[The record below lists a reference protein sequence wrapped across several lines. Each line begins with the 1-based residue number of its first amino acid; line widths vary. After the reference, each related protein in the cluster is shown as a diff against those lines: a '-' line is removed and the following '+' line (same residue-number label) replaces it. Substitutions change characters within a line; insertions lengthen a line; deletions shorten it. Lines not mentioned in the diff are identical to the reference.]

1 MTGFQIE
8 KIPFSSQALEAWLQ
22 ADPRHNNWPVVYT
35 ISNKNE
41 IYVGETINAFN
52 RLQQHLATPER
63 KRLERVQIILNGTF
77 NKSVCLDL
85 ESQLIRYFAADEKYV
100 VLNGNQGISNAD
112 YFDREKYQESFQ
124 ELFDELVATG
134 ALTRGIPEIVNS
146 NLFKYSPFKALN
158 TDQAIAISHILEKL
172 FADVEGRQASE
183 VVVRGEPGTGKTIVA
198 IYLMKL
204 LVDIARALPTDAVD
218 PEAIFGDY
226 FSEANS
232 EALSDFR
239 LGLVIP
245 QQSLRKTLENV
256 FGKTPGLSKK
266 MILNPFDVGAS
277 EEMFDLLIVDE
288 AHRLGQR
295 ANQSAGIL
303 NKKFRDITVQIF
315 GKDDKSKTQLD
326 WIRAKSK
333 NRILLV
339 DADQTIKPADLPRSA
354 VEDLISTARKT
365 ESLFNLTSQ
374 MRVEGGNDYLDFVQV
389 LFEDQPYMAAKFG
402 SYDLRFFDSFT
413 EMRSKILERDAS
425 EGLSRL
431 LAGFA
436 WPWRSK
442 DSATSP
448 DIEVEG
454 QTLFWNR
461 TATDWINSKTS
472 VEEVGSIH
480 TVQGYDLNYAG
491 VIIGPDLKFDAETQ
505 RVVFD
510 RANYFDVK
518 GKENNP
524 TLGIKYTD
532 EDLLSYVINI
542 YKVLLTRGIKGTYIY
557 VHDEDL
563 RGHLRKF
570 VKPSSR

>member
-8 KIPFSSQALEAWLQ
+8 KIPFSSHALEAWVQ
-22 ADPRHNNWPVVYT
+22 ADSRHNNWPVVYT

-124 ELFDELVATG
+124 ELFDELVETG
-134 ALTRGIPEIVNS
+134 ALSRSIPEIVNS

-158 TDQAIAISHILEKL
+158 TDQAIAIGGILEKL
-172 FADVEGRQASE
+172 FSDFEGNSQSE
-183 VVVRGEPGTGKTIVA
+183 IVVRGEPGTGKTIVA

-204 LVDIARALPTDAVD
+204 LVDIKRSLPLDALD
-218 PEAIFGDY
+218 PDSMFGEY
-226 FSEANS
+226 FSQTHTDS
-232 EALSDFR
+232 LRDFEI
-239 LGLVIP
+239 GLVIP

-256 FGKTPGLSKK
+256 FDKTPGLNKK
-266 MILNPFDVGAS
+266 MILNPFDVGS
-277 EEMFDLLIVDE
+277 NDRVYDLLIVDE

-303 NKKFRDITVQIF
+303 NKKFKDINVKLF
-315 GKDDKSKTQLD
+315 GADDKLITQLD
-326 WIRAKSK
+326 WIRQRSK
-333 NRILLV
+333 NRILLI
-339 DADQTIKPADLPRSA
+339 DADQSIKPADLPLPQVEALIASARS
-354 VEDLISTARKT
+354 SK
-365 ESLFNLTSQ
+365 SLFNLTSQ

-389 LFEDQPYMAAKFG
+389 IFTESPYRADQFG
-402 SYDLRFFDSFT
+402 NYDLRFFDDFS
-413 EMRSKILERDAS
+413 EMKAELDKREA
-425 EGLSRL
+425 EHGLSRL
-431 LAGFA
+431 IAGFA
-436 WPWRSK
+436 WPWLSRISPQ
-442 DSATSP
+442 TP
-448 DIEVEG
+448 DIQIG
-454 QTLFWNR
+454 DTRLFWNR

-472 VEEVGSIH
+472 AQEVGSIH

-491 VIIGPDLKFDAETQ
+491 VIIGPDLRFDDETE
-505 RVVFD
+505 RLVFD
-510 RANYFDVK
+510 RKNYFDVK

-532 EDLLSYVINI
+532 EDLLGYVINI
-542 YKVLLTRGIKGTYIY
+542 YKVLLTRGIRGTYIY
-557 VHDEDL
+557 VYDEA
-563 RGHLRKF
+563 LRKRLMPLF
-570 VKPSSR
+570 NKLGV